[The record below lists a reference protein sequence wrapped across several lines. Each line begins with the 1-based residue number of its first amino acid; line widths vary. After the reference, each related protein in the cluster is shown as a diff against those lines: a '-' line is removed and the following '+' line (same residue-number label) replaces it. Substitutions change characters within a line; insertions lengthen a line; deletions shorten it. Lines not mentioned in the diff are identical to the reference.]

1 MMREIPIEK
10 NDDIEFTIDA
20 LGSEGQGIGR
30 VDGYT
35 VFVPLALPGE
45 KIRAHVIKTTSG
57 YGVAKLTEVM
67 EPSKDRAQ
75 QDCPAY
81 PRCGGCSMR
90 HMSYAAQLAAK
101 TKQVRDA
108 FIRLGRFDG
117 SEINVQPCHGM
128 EHPDRYRN
136 KGSFPYGYDEN
147 HCIVPGFFSP
157 RSHRIVPIADC
168 PIQSEN
174 IMAAVRVVTDWAREY
189 NITPYDEQKRCGLL
203 RHCMVRESSS
213 GVIVMVVT
221 AGKLPYDIELVEMLR
236 ASIPHLIGVVHNL
249 NKADTNI
256 ILGNRFTT
264 LWGNERLPVTVCGHS
279 FQVSMPSFLQVN
291 PVQTEVLYSYAL
303 DFLDLN
309 GGERVAD
316 VYCGIGTITL
326 MLAEHAKEVIG
337 IECVPEAIS
346 DANRSASE
354 NGIANAKFICGNA
367 EDVLPRLVSGGTKLD
382 CAVIDPPRKGC
393 DEAVLKALAQ
403 SGVSRIV
410 YISCNPA
417 TLARDCRMLAD
428 MGYCVEK
435 IQPVDMFP
443 WTYHV
448 ETVILLSK
456 GEIDSKKVR
465 VEFSLEDM
473 DMSGFQKGAT
483 YEQIKAYVLEHTG
496 LKVSS
501 LYISQIKRKCGLD
514 VGQNYNLSKK
524 EDAKVPKCPPEKE
537 AAIRDALKYFQM
549 I

>member
-136 KGSFPYGYDEN
+136 KGSFPYGYDES

-221 AGKLPYDIELVEMLR
+221 AGKLPHDIELVEMLR

-354 NGIANAKFICGNA
+354 NGIANA
-367 EDVLPRLVSGGTKLD
+367 
-382 CAVIDPPRKGC
+382 
-393 DEAVLKALAQ
+393 
-403 SGVSRIV
+403 
-410 YISCNPA
+410 
-417 TLARDCRMLAD
+417 
-428 MGYCVEK
+428 
-435 IQPVDMFP
+435 
-443 WTYHV
+443 
-448 ETVILLSK
+448 
-456 GEIDSKKVR
+456 
-465 VEFSLEDM
+465 
-473 DMSGFQKGAT
+473 
-483 YEQIKAYVLEHTG
+483 
-496 LKVSS
+496 
-501 LYISQIKRKCGLD
+501 
-514 VGQNYNLSKK
+514 
-524 EDAKVPKCPPEKE
+524 
-537 AAIRDALKYFQM
+537 
-549 I
+549 

>member
-10 NDDIEFTIDA
+10 NDDIEFSIDA

-30 VDGYT
+30 VEGYT

-45 KIRAHVIKTTSG
+45 KVRAHVIKTTSG
-57 YGVAKLTEVM
+57 YGVAKLTEVI
-67 EPSKDRAQ
+67 EPSKDRIR

-90 HMSYAAQLAAK
+90 HMSYEAQLAAK
-101 TKQVRDA
+101 TRQVRDA
-108 FIRLGRFDG
+108 FIRLGRFDEG
-117 SEINVQPCHGM
+117 EIDVQPCIGM
-128 EHPDRYRN
+128 ENPDRYRN
-136 KGSFPYGYDEN
+136 KGSFPYGYDED
-147 HCIVPGFFSP
+147 HRIVSGFFSP
-157 RSHRIVPIADC
+157 RSHRIVPISDC
-168 PIQSEN
+168 KIQSES
-174 IMAAVRVVTDWAREY
+174 IIAAVRAVTDWAREY
-189 NITPYDEQKRCGLL
+189 GITPYDEQKRCGLL

-213 GVIVMVVT
+213 GVIVLVVT
-221 AGKLPYDIELVEMLR
+221 AGRLPHATELVDILR
-236 ASIPHLIGVVHNL
+236 ANIPNLIGVVHNL

-256 ILGNRFTT
+256 ILGNSFTT
-264 LWGNERLPVTVCGHS
+264 LWGSEKLPVTICGNS
-279 FQVSMPSFLQVN
+279 FKVSMPSFLQVN
-291 PVQTEVLYSYAL
+291 SVQTEVLYRCAL
-303 DFLDLN
+303 ELLDLS

-346 DANRSASE
+346 DANRSAAE

-367 EDVLPRLVSGGTKLD
+367 EDVLPRLVFGGTKLD

-428 MGYCVEK
+428 IGYRVEK

-448 ETVILLSK
+448 ETVVLLSR
-456 GEIDSKKVR
+456 E
-465 VEFSLEDM
+465 
-473 DMSGFQKGAT
+473 
-483 YEQIKAYVLEHTG
+483 
-496 LKVSS
+496 
-501 LYISQIKRKCGLD
+501 
-514 VGQNYNLSKK
+514 
-524 EDAKVPKCPPEKE
+524 
-537 AAIRDALKYFQM
+537 
-549 I
+549 

>member
-1 MMREIPIEK
+1 
-10 NDDIEFTIDA
+10 
-20 LGSEGQGIGR
+20 
-30 VDGYT
+30 
-35 VFVPLALPGE
+35 
-45 KIRAHVIKTTSG
+45 
-57 YGVAKLTEVM
+57 
-67 EPSKDRAQ
+67 
-75 QDCPAY
+75 
-81 PRCGGCSMR
+81 
-90 HMSYAAQLAAK
+90 
-101 TKQVRDA
+101 
-108 FIRLGRFDG
+108 
-117 SEINVQPCHGM
+117 
-128 EHPDRYRN
+128 
-136 KGSFPYGYDEN
+136 
-147 HCIVPGFFSP
+147 
-157 RSHRIVPIADC
+157 
-168 PIQSEN
+168 
-174 IMAAVRVVTDWAREY
+174 
-189 NITPYDEQKRCGLL
+189 
-203 RHCMVRESSS
+203 
-213 GVIVMVVT
+213 
-221 AGKLPYDIELVEMLR
+221 MLR

-403 SGVSRIV
+403 SGVSSIV

-448 ETVILLSK
+448 ETIVLLQ
-456 GEIDSKKVR
+456 R
-465 VEFSLEDM
+465 
-473 DMSGFQKGAT
+473 
-483 YEQIKAYVLEHTG
+483 
-496 LKVSS
+496 
-501 LYISQIKRKCGLD
+501 
-514 VGQNYNLSKK
+514 
-524 EDAKVPKCPPEKE
+524 E
-537 AAIRDALKYFQM
+537 AL
-549 I
+549 

>member
-1 MMREIPIEK
+1 
-10 NDDIEFTIDA
+10 
-20 LGSEGQGIGR
+20 
-30 VDGYT
+30 
-35 VFVPLALPGE
+35 
-45 KIRAHVIKTTSG
+45 
-57 YGVAKLTEVM
+57 
-67 EPSKDRAQ
+67 
-75 QDCPAY
+75 
-81 PRCGGCSMR
+81 
-90 HMSYAAQLAAK
+90 
-101 TKQVRDA
+101 
-108 FIRLGRFDG
+108 
-117 SEINVQPCHGM
+117 
-128 EHPDRYRN
+128 
-136 KGSFPYGYDEN
+136 
-147 HCIVPGFFSP
+147 
-157 RSHRIVPIADC
+157 
-168 PIQSEN
+168 
-174 IMAAVRVVTDWAREY
+174 
-189 NITPYDEQKRCGLL
+189 
-203 RHCMVRESSS
+203 
-213 GVIVMVVT
+213 
-221 AGKLPYDIELVEMLR
+221 
-236 ASIPHLIGVVHNL
+236 
-249 NKADTNI
+249 
-256 ILGNRFTT
+256 
-264 LWGNERLPVTVCGHS
+264 
-279 FQVSMPSFLQVN
+279 MPSFLQVN

-448 ETVILLSK
+448 ETVVLLSK

-473 DMSGFQKGAT
+473 DMSEFQDGAT
-483 YEQIKAYVLEHTG
+483 YPQIKEYVLEHTG
-496 LKVSS
+496 LKVSN
-501 LYISQIKRKCGLD
+501 LYISQIKRKCGLE
-514 VGQNYNLSKK
+514 VGKNYNLPKS
-524 EDAKVPKCPPEKE
+524 EDSRQPQCPPEKE
-537 AAIRDALKYFQM
+537 KAIREAFKYFGM